1 MESWW
6 SERPTADGL
15 ERAALL
21 DLRPLLEGAGSVR
34 LDLPPPAEVPEPGEG
49 PGAPLPEPWHSATP
63 WAGGEPPDDEGPSL
77 AQRLAVLLQ
86 PPLES
91 WLAAAGV
98 LDWPHPMHEYQRDGV
113 RALLAR
119 RALLLADDMGL
130 GKTVQALAALRILF
144 HQRRAGSAL
153 LVVPAGLIPQWQRAA
168 REWAPELRLATVHG
182 APADRAWQWQAP
194 AHLYLTS
201 YDTLRS
207 DFTDNPASPPRRRV
221 WGVVLLDEAQR
232 IKNPDAEVSLVCKR
246 LPRARAWA
254 LTGTPLENRLADL
267 GSILEF
273 LTPWRDGDPPPR
285 AGTGLAL
292 LARHASLQ
300 LRRRKADVLPQLPP
314 KRTVEVALRLG
325 PAQRESYRRAER
337 EGVVRLRGLG
347 AAVQLSH
354 VLELVTRLK
363 QICNVCPATGESAKL
378 ADLEDRLETL
388 TEEGHRALVF
398 SQYVEEPFGVRALER
413 ALRRFAPVAYTGEL
427 SSAERD
433 RAIATFAGE
442 PDRRVLLLSLR
453 AGGQGLNLQ
462 QASYVF
468 HFDRWWNPA
477 AERQAEDRAHRIG
490 QESPV
495 TVYKYL
501 CTDTIEERIDAVL
514 RSKQALFDEV
524 VDDVSLDLER
534 HLSPRELFGL
544 FGLEPPATPP
554 GRSAEGPG

>member
-6 SERPTADGL
+6 RERPTADGL

-21 DLRPLLEGAGSVR
+21 DLRPVLEGAGSVR
-34 LDLPPPAEVPEPGEG
+34 LDLPLPAELPDPG
-49 PGAPLPEPWHSATP
+49 PGPGGQVQGAEPWHPSTP
-63 WAGGEPPDDEGPSL
+63 WAGGETPGPDGPSL

-91 WLAAAGV
+91 WLATEGV

-194 AHLYLTS
+194 AHLVLTS

-221 WGVVLLDEAQR
+221 WSVVLLDEAQR
-232 IKNPDAEVSLVCKR
+232 IKNPDSGISAVCKR

-254 LTGTPLENRLADL
+254 LTGTPLENRLEDL

-273 LTPWRDGDPPPR
+273 LTPWREGDPPPR
-285 AGTGLAL
+285 VGAGLAM

-314 KRTVEVALRLG
+314 KHTVEVTLRLG
-325 PAQRESYRRAER
+325 AAQRQSYLRAER
-337 EGVVRLRGLG
+337 EGVVRLRDLG

-354 VLELVTRLK
+354 VLELITRLK
-363 QICNVCPATGESAKL
+363 QICNACPATGESAKL
-378 ADLEDRLETL
+378 ADLEERLETL
-388 TEEGHRALVF
+388 TEEGHKALVF
-398 SQYVEEPFGVRALER
+398 SQYVDERFGVHALER
-413 ALRRFAPVAYTGEL
+413 ALRRFAPIAYTGEL
-427 SSAERD
+427 APGERE
-433 RAIATFAGE
+433 RAVAAFAGRA
-442 PDRRVLLLSLR
+442 DSRVLLLSLR

-490 QESPV
+490 QPSPV

-501 CTDTIEERIDAVL
+501 CADTIEERIDAVL
-514 RSKQALFDEV
+514 RSKQALFDEL
-524 VDDVSLDLER
+524 VDDVSIDLER
-534 HLSPRELFGL
+534 HLSPNEIFGL
-544 FGLEPPATPP
+544 FGLEPPPP
-554 GRSAEGPG
+554 GPAR